1 MNPFDYTPPD
11 SRQAPAS
18 DEVYVAAVKP
28 YSAVSPSDRQPLARV
43 RYTNGKTFVGHHVV
57 RHIDLLR
64 ETGRPAEYWLV
75 IDRLAREV
83 VEQIDNL
90 ASQGTIRQ
98 VVCFSELRYQIDAD
112 TGWSPEVDAL
122 PAEDWAAVQWRV
134 TDILRTG

>member
-1 MNPFDYTPPD
+1 MNPFDYNPPD

-83 VEQIDNL
+83 VGQIDNL